1 MYVNHGADDQD
12 REDEGHGLP
21 GRAMAELSRH
31 LGVAKST
38 ITRLKKKRDDVGE
51 LLAAGNRP
59 GQGRKTMVRM
69 IKR

>member
-1 MYVNHGADDQD
+1 MVQMTKMERMRAMGYLAAGW
-12 REDEGHGLP
+12 
-21 GRAMAELSRH
+21 AMAELSRH

-38 ITRLKKKRDDVGE
+38 ITHLKKKRDDVGE